1 MGERNIIALLPLW
14 YEAER
19 GNGIRLAPVRRAE
32 AAPTKRGWECVRV
45 LGCGREQGFCCP
57 GLANFSQLGNK
68 SLVSRA
74 REERRT
80 AMAPIG
86 YGSRQKDS
94 ATTPLFP
101 SGYGRSFVAQPGKVT
116 KLGQQEAIYFVAD
129 T

>member
-1 MGERNIIALLPLW
+1 MGRS
-14 YEAER
+14 R
-19 GNGIRLAPVRRAE
+19 
-32 AAPTKRGWECVRV
+32 K
-45 LGCGREQGFCCP
+45 FCCGAHEVGESLGIGVQVRLSP
-57 GLANFSQLGNK
+57 GDRNCREVSRSVSEYWGAVANRG
-68 SLVSRA
+68 LVSRA

-86 YGSRQKDS
+86 YGSRQRDS